1 MIKKILAT
9 SLCAPMW
16 ACTSGHSPQLLPEE
30 ETRTA
35 GPDTRQYWQLPAGTL
50 TLTAQGLQWRT
61 QGKSFELTGEFDS
74 VDVRAPF
81 AAALTEGGH
90 QLQLLALDK
99 HGIVAR
105 SELVFD
111 DILADAQCLYQ
122 SPHTGQLY
130 SFVQDGD
137 GASQQWLLAE
147 NHRLLATP
155 RLARD
160 LPVPYGTSL
169 CTADDARGWL
179 YIAEEDVG
187 IWRLPAEPE
196 AMPSRQAIALR
207 QPWGP
212 LSDDVEA
219 LRAHSTGDLLF
230 TNKNAL
236 WLWQPQADTPPGWD
250 QLQQWPLPFSA
261 PELLSSWQQEQ
272 QIVVGLYDDKT
283 GQWLELPL
291 PAGASRLTGADLLP
305 VITAVA
311 ETLPAPTTGDTMD
324 DPAIWVNSADPANS
338 RVLGTHKK
346 AGLYVYN
353 LAGEQLE
360 FFADGRL
367 NNIDV
372 RSNGLTGG
380 YDLAIATKRD
390 DNSLLVYGIDAQG
403 AVRKLTQLPTNL
415 SAIYGVCIALFDDQ
429 QHVFVNDKDGRVQ
442 HYLLGYRIRSQR
454 EQSAGNFAARGEA
467 NSLSAKPIKPVYDQW
482 NLTLAR
488 EFKLASQPEG
498 CAVDDQRRVVFIGEE
513 NRGIW
518 VGDARPDKDTRLQL
532 IAQVG
537 DTLHADVEGMAVVQR
552 PGDAPP
558 VLVVS
563 SQGNDSYIVYEAVP
577 PFSHLGGFRIGI
589 DGEQGVDGSS
599 ETDGLD
605 ATSANLGRQF
615 PAGLLVVQDGRN
627 LMPSEGQNFKL
638 VDWRKVVDILGL

>member
-1 MIKKILAT
+1 
-9 SLCAPMW
+9 
-16 ACTSGHSPQLLPEE
+16 
-30 ETRTA
+30 
-35 GPDTRQYWQLPAGTL
+35 
-50 TLTAQGLQWRT
+50 
-61 QGKSFELTGEFDS
+61 
-74 VDVRAPF
+74 
-81 AAALTEGGH
+81 
-90 QLQLLALDK
+90 
-99 HGIVAR
+99 
-105 SELVFD
+105 
-111 DILADAQCLYQ
+111 
-122 SPHTGQLY
+122 
-130 SFVQDGD
+130 
-137 GASQQWLLAE
+137 
-147 NHRLLATP
+147 
-155 RLARD
+155 
-160 LPVPYGTSL
+160 
-169 CTADDARGWL
+169 
-179 YIAEEDVG
+179 
-187 IWRLPAEPE
+187 
-196 AMPSRQAIALR
+196 
-207 QPWGP
+207 
-212 LSDDVEA
+212 
-219 LRAHSTGDLLF
+219 
-230 TNKNAL
+230 
-236 WLWQPQADTPPGWD
+236 
-250 QLQQWPLPFSA
+250 
-261 PELLSSWQQEQ
+261 
-272 QIVVGLYDDKT
+272 
-283 GQWLELPL
+283 
-291 PAGASRLTGADLLP
+291 
-305 VITAVA
+305 
-311 ETLPAPTTGDTMD
+311 MD

-380 YDLAIATKRD
+380 FDLAIATKRD

-429 QHVFVNDKDGRVQ
+429 QHIFVNDKDGRLQ

-454 EQSAGNFAARGEA
+454 EQSAGNFAPRGEA

-498 CAVDDQRRVVFIGEE
+498 CAVDDQRRVIFIGEE

-532 IAQVG
+532 IAEVG
-537 DTLHADVEGMAVVQR
+537 DTLHADVEGMAVAQR
-552 PGDAPP
+552 PGDASP

-577 PFSHLGGFRIGI
+577 PFGYLGGFRIGI
-589 DGEQGVDGSS
+589 DGAQGVDGSS

-605 ATSANLGRQF
+605 VTSANLGPQF

-638 VDWRKVVDILGL
+638 VDWRTVVDILGL